1 MIEMFNFFF
10 TIFAGL
16 GISLISIIYIVYLP
30 LTSPNKKIKN
40 PNILYL
46 TEYVDKFDMIDI
58 NNNID
63 VSKLKHNIL
72 FENTPIGNVIMYY
85 ENDEFKYYCDRTPSF
100 GFLETVARKYVII
113 FHCKSLYKIYNEE
126 KVKQEEEEKVKQ
138 VKQEEIKPKKK
149 SVYANFKRYNNNKK
163 TKIDENEPILQNKY
177 RYIGK
182 VREFS
187 FPKPEKK
194 IDNKMSIQDFLK
206 QIKNKSQ

>member
-1 MIEMFNFFF
+1 MFNFFF

-126 KVKQEEEEKVKQ
+126 VIEEVVEEVIKEAVKEEN
-138 VKQEEIKPKKK
+138 KPKKK
-149 SVYANFKRYNNNKK
+149 SIYASFKRYNNNKK
-163 TKIDENEPILQNKY
+163 TKINDNEPILQNKY
-177 RYIGK
+177 KYVGK

-187 FPKPEKK
+187 FSKPEKK
-194 IDNKMSIQDFLK
+194 VDNKMSIQDFLK